1 MGHARRFVARW
12 LTFGGVLA
20 GGLVV
25 VSVLVFAVLTAFKA
39 PGESFGLGA
48 GWLPKEFQWAN
59 VLAPFKIA
67 PFDKYFMNSGIVGV
81 AVTFLNV
88 LTCTAAG
95 YSFSK
100 CRYPGRNVAF
110 TLVLATLMVPL
121 EILYVPLYKIVYD
134 LGWVNSFAGLIVPA
148 ATSAFGIFLMKQ
160 AIDTIPDELLEAARI
175 DGAGEFRTLVA
186 IVAPVVVGPMSALAL
201 LVFMTNWDS
210 YFWPLLVASDES
222 HRTLPVGLAAMQSN
236 NLADTGVPVILMA
249 AILAVIPTVL
259 LFLSLQRRF
268 VEGINMTAGIR

>member
-1 MGHARRFVARW
+1 MGRARASVAHW
-12 LTFGGVLA
+12 LTFGVVLA

-25 VSVLVFAVLTAFKA
+25 VSVLVFTILTAFKA
-39 PGESFGLGA
+39 PGEAFGSGA
-48 GWLPKEFQWAN
+48 SWLPKAFQWGN

-67 PFDKYFMNSGIVGV
+67 PFDKYFLNSAIVGV
-81 AVTFLNV
+81 AVTILNV

-110 TLVLATLMVPL
+110 TIVLGTLMVPL

-160 AIDTIPDELLEAARI
+160 AIDTVPDELLEAARI

-186 IVAPVVVGPMSALAL
+186 IVAPIVVGPMSALAL

-210 YFWPLLVASDES
+210 YFWPLLVSDES